1 MKWHRIIKNDGNF
14 KTLVLPTWRPDC
26 VLAIEDVKFK
36 DYISKLE
43 EVSKVKIN
51 TFSDLKKSLKYRL
64 NYFKKLGCKIGDHSL
79 SYIMYKPASN

>member
-64 NYFKKLGCKIGDHSL
+64 NLVIYDKIAE
-79 SYIMYKPASN
+79 YYNIYYENTRIVKQ